1 MKVLTTILSILISI
15 TLQAQVNGYAQVTAI
30 SSTTLTIGATNET
43 YGTFSTGTPVV
54 IMQMQD
60 NVIGSN
66 TSNNSSFGTLSSI
79 QSTGQYEVAH
89 IVGTVRSSGTL
100 TQVVISSPLAHT
112 YNFNSN
118 SNVQVITYPSLGTNY
133 TTTSDI
139 SAVPWNG
146 SVGGVVA
153 FRVTGTLTLNHN
165 ITADNAGFRGA
176 AANAGDAGSCVSS
189 TYITSS
195 NEYNANK
202 GESIYKVANASFAAG
217 RGRILNGGGG
227 ANSHNGGG
235 GGGSNASAGGDGGRG
250 YGCSSSAGGLG
261 GATLYT
267 LIGGNRAFMG
277 GGGGAGEGNNNFNT
291 AGGNGGGVI
300 LINANQVVTTG
311 SGSSLRIS
319 ANGQTASDVGNDGAG
334 GGGAGGAVLLM
345 VNSWNIASTKTLTIS
360 ANGGNGGN
368 VTDNNAHGGG
378 GGGGQGAVIFSTSTP
393 ATNITTRTLNGA
405 GGRNYAGGTFAD
417 NGAGAD
423 NLGIFNGSFALLP
436 AKIISFKVK
445 RAAQSNE
452 LSWEMVNEAGVSYYE
467 IQRSYDG
474 LTYENIK
481 RVMGGSS
488 LYEFSDD
495 FTRDANAYYRIA
507 IHNNNGRV
515 EYSNVV
521 MIKTQNNSAI
531 SVSLAPNP
539 VQDFTSLKIETEHA
553 STGTVRLINSFGMLV
568 SVKNINLSKG
578 GNKIIIDIPSQ
589 LQNGTYQ
596 LVVNAGEVCT
606 SVKMLVNR

>member
-1 MKVLTTILSILISI
+1 MKVLSTILSILISI
-15 TLQAQVNGYAQVTAI
+15 ALHAQVNGYAQVTAI
-30 SSTTLTIGATNET
+30 SSTTLTIGITNET
-43 YGTFSTGTPVV
+43 YGTFSTGVPVI

-89 IVGTVRSSGTL
+89 IAGTVRSSGIL
-100 TQVVISSPLAHT
+100 TQVIISSPLAHT

-118 SNVQVITYPSLGTNY
+118 SNVQIITYPSLGTNY

-176 AANAGDAGSCVSS
+176 VANAGDAGSCVSS
-189 TYITSS
+189 TYITSA
-195 NEYNANK
+195 NENNANK
-202 GESIYKVANASFAAG
+202 GESIYKASNTTFAAG

-227 ANSHNGGG
+227 GNSHNGGG

-250 YGCSSSAGGLG
+250 YNCTLSAGGLG

-277 GGGGAGEGNNNFNT
+277 GGGGAGEGNNNYNT
-291 AGGNGGGVI
+291 AGGNGGGII
-300 LINANQVVTTG
+300 LINANQVATSG

-378 GGGGQGAVIFSTSTP
+378 GGGGQGAVIFSSSTP
-393 ATNITTRTLNGA
+393 LTNITTRTLNGA

-423 NLGIFNGSFALLP
+423 NVAIFNGSFALLP
-436 AKIISFKVK
+436 AKIISFKGK

-474 LTYENIK
+474 AAYESIK
-481 RVMGGSS
+481 RVSGGSS
-488 LYEFSDD
+488 LYEFTDK
-495 FTRDANAYYRIA
+495 FTREENAYYRIA
-507 IHNNNGRV
+507 IYNNNGRI
-515 EYSNVV
+515 EYSNVI
-521 MIKTQNNSAI
+521 MMKTHNNSAI
-531 SVSLAPNP
+531 SVTLAPNP
-539 VQDFTSLKIETEHA
+539 VRDFASLKIETERA
-553 STGTVRLINSFGMLV
+553 STGTVRMINSFGMVV
-568 SVKNINLSKG
+568 SMKRINLNRG
-578 GNKIIIDIPSQ
+578 ENKIVINIPSH

-596 LVVNAGEVCT
+596 LVVNAEQLST
-606 SVKMLVNR
+606 PVKMLVNR